1 MAVDSHSDQRDIC
14 FGHLSRASAHF
25 SKKFHSCV
33 RSEPSRKP
41 AWRRWLRRRRQRRQS
56 SSLISI
62 FSCGLLARA
71 CLCCAGCGLP
81 AVQSMPIIQAK
92 GGMNPRS
99 RRAVRPSGHGRA
111 HRGNCQL
118 DIIRQLLLPT
128 PPPPPI
134 VYEQRRGVSLCQTR
148 STAHRNSAFR
158 PKLRDIEAK
167 CNLKHPK
174 FINARRSES
183 PCPTTWLPTRLTS
196 AGEECAAC
204 DLKCM
209 LVSAGGKRIAHIF
222 HRHRACAQRLLVVRN
237 ARVRLQELPE
247 RQRN

>member
-1 MAVDSHSDQRDIC
+1 MVAAAAAATAEKQP
-14 FGHLSRASAHF
+14 HF
-25 SKKFHSCV
+25 HFF
-33 RSEPSRKP
+33 
-41 AWRRWLRRRRQRRQS
+41 LR
-56 SSLISI
+56 
-62 FSCGLLARA
+62 LARA
-71 CLCCAGCGLP
+71 GVSLLCWLRPPRGSKHAYNSSQRGHEPERAAARPPWPSRQLP
-81 AVQSMPIIQAK
+81 ARYYSTVVA
-92 GGMNPRS
+92 
-99 RRAVRPSGHGRA
+99 AA
-111 HRGNCQL
+111 AA
-118 DIIRQLLLPT
+118 DAA
-128 PPPPPI
+128 PPI

-237 ARVRLQELPE
+237 ARVRLREL
-247 RQRN
+247 RARRAK